1 MQALKL
7 KAARDFEHTQ
17 GVSITLPDMMLG
29 SAGLAVHIDEA
40 LDPGELKCW
49 ERVTGLLEVQQHLL
63 KSRTEEKVTQG
74 AKESEPRDS
83 TIPHARRYEQ
93 GTVNSGLKKKKKI
106 RLWAE
111 SSFCHLKAA

>member
-1 MQALKL
+1 
-7 KAARDFEHTQ
+7 
-17 GVSITLPDMMLG
+17 MMLG

-93 GTVNSGLKKKKKI
+93 GTVNSGLKKKKKNQALGRI
-106 RLWAE
+106 LLLSFE
-111 SSFCHLKAA
+111 SCVRMGELFHLLHRNLFPYL